1 VPAFLRSP
9 VRVRRSGAAP
19 DDARNCVTVADVV
32 VPVLAGVL
40 GLLAGALVN
49 RLAGAFPWGTG
60 RPLRPARRLPW
71 PEAVTAALFVLVSLR
86 FAGSWA
92 LPAFLVF
99 SAVGVLLALI
109 DLAHRLLPDRVVLPA
124 LGAGAG
130 LLLLAAAL
138 DGDWAGLARAY
149 VAAALLFVV
158 FLVLALLAP
167 AGLAMGDVKLAA
179 VLGLY
184 LGWVSW
190 RAVVLGGA
198 AGFVVQAV
206 AALALLA
213 ARRVGRKGELPF
225 GPSLLV
231 GALFALFWA

>member
-1 VPAFLRSP
+1 
-9 VRVRRSGAAP
+9 
-19 DDARNCVTVADVV
+19 VV

-40 GLLAGALVN
+40 GLLVGALVD

-71 PEAVTAALFVLVSLR
+71 PEAVTAALFVLVCLR
-86 FAGSWA
+86 FTGSWA

-99 SAVGVLLALI
+99 SAVAVLLALL
-109 DLAHRLLPDRVVLPA
+109 DLAHRLLPNRVVLPA
-124 LGAGAG
+124 LGAGAV
-130 LLLLAAAL
+130 LLLGAAAL
-138 DGDWAGLARAY
+138 DGNWAALARAY
-149 VAAALLFVV
+149 AAGAALFAV

-167 AGLAMGDVKLAA
+167 SGLAMGDVKLAA
-179 VLGLY
+179 VLGLH

-206 AALALLA
+206 AALVLLA
-213 ARRVGRKGELPF
+213 LRRVGRKGELPF

>member
-1 VPAFLRSP
+1 
-9 VRVRRSGAAP
+9 
-19 DDARNCVTVADVV
+19 VV
-32 VPVLAGVL
+32 VPVLAGVA
-40 GLLAGALVN
+40 GLLVGALVH

-60 RPLRPARRLPW
+60 RPLRPVRRLPW
-71 PEAVTAALFVLVSLR
+71 PEVVTAALFVLVTLR

-92 LPAFLVF
+92 LPAFLVLG
-99 SAVGVLLALI
+99 AAGVLLALI

-130 LLLLAAAL
+130 LLLIAAAL

-149 VAAALLFVV
+149 AAAALLFAV

-179 VLGLY
+179 VLGLC

-206 AALALLA
+206 AALVLLA

-225 GPSLLV
+225 GPSMLV
-231 GALFALFWA
+231 GALVALLWV

>member
-1 VPAFLRSP
+1 M
-9 VRVRRSGAAP
+9 
-19 DDARNCVTVADVV
+19 V
-32 VPVLAGVL
+32 VPVLAGVA
-40 GLLAGALVN
+40 GLLVGALVN

-60 RPLRPARRLPW
+60 RPLSPARRLPW
-71 PEAVTAALFVLVSLR
+71 PEVLTAALFVLLTQR

-92 LPAFLVF
+92 LPAFLVLC
-99 SAVGVLLALI
+99 AAGVLLALI

-130 LLLLAAAL
+130 LLLIAAAL
-138 DGDWAGLARAY
+138 DGDWAALARACA
-149 VAAALLFVV
+149 AAALLFVV

-184 LGWVSW
+184 LGWVGW

-206 AALALLA
+206 AALVLLA

-225 GPSLLV
+225 GPSMLV
-231 GALFALFWA
+231 GALIALLWA